1 MPPYHGSVFGR
12 DSARAYHAALFERF
26 DIRKYHRDEVK
37 TFDLGSRL
45 IEVGRLTMTLTA
57 RSDLRSHEISGGYL
71 DIWAQV
77 SGKPAS
83 LIAHVWNTD
92 RYPDIASDL
101 RFSNVPSVRTALE
114 AHVPIKDNLSFE
126 LAALNKL
133 HEVAITQGDDKVW
146 SQFFA
151 DDAVLLANQH
161 GIVQG
166 RAAIDE
172 YLARHTQGMPV
183 FEKLDIRNDAI
194 DPAGR
199 FIIEYASHVAN
210 WRNGDSSGVN
220 TGKNIRLWRREP
232 DGSLKMIC
240 GIGTYD

>member
-1 MPPYHGSVFGR
+1 M
-12 DSARAYHAALFERF
+12 
-26 DIRKYHRDEVK
+26 
-37 TFDLGSRL
+37 
-45 IEVGRLTMTLTA
+45 
-57 RSDLRSHEISGGYL
+57 
-71 DIWAQV
+71 DIWEQMA
-77 SGKPAS
+77 GKPVS
-83 LIAHVWNTD
+83 LITHVWNTD
-92 RYPDIASDL
+92 RYLDIASDL
-101 RFSNVPSVRTALE
+101 RFSNVPSVRIALE

-146 SQFFA
+146 SRFFA

-166 RAAIDE
+166 RVAIDE
-172 YLARHTQGMPV
+172 YLSQHVRGPTV

-199 FIIEYASHVAN
+199 FIIEYASHVAH